1 MIAGGLGLY
10 IGSILTLKINA
21 RRFLSHTNR
30 RTEHDAPSNGGQRSS
45 LNSGFHP
52 RRG

>member
-1 MIAGGLGLY
+1 MAVEYQKL
-10 IGSILTLKINA
+10 A
-21 RRFLSHTNR
+21 QQ
-30 RTEHDAPSNGGQRSS
+30 DAPSNGGQRPN